1 MVDVLIVGS
10 GLSGLTA
17 ASLLQDQGHRVQVID
32 KGRNPGGRLA
42 SRQVDQHVFNH
53 GCGSLDLEVEQ
64 INWLADQS
72 GLVLD
77 SGPYR
82 AGHAINEIAR
92 PLTND
97 VPVTQSVQAESLSY
111 KNEQW
116 LIQCRDYVKDQQVE
130 YQAKIL
136 LLTLPAPQATALL
149 KGVADSGFF
158 YNDESYDPQLVVMLE
173 CALDAPLAKLD
184 CYGKVE
190 KGAIKNGV
198 QPCML
203 RCTPAQTATE
213 MKESLAELKN
223 TWSQRVKDVGQL
235 VSIHRWKYAHC
246 QSPQPKPFEKHD
258 KLPLFIAGDSF
269 GDKKLSG
276 LARAFESGQA
286 AGQAISQ
293 ALR

>member
-1 MVDVLIVGS
+1 LVDVFIVGS
-10 GLSGLTA
+10 GIAGLMA
-17 ASLLQDQGHRVQVID
+17 ASQLKEKGHTVQVID

-42 SRQVDQHVFNH
+42 SRQARDFVFNH
-53 GCGSLDLEVEQ
+53 GCGSLDLDPQQ
-64 INWLADQS
+64 ISSLAKLS
-72 GLVLD
+72 GLSLD
-77 SGPYR
+77 SGPYLDT
-82 AGHAINEIAR
+82 GAINEIAR
-92 PLTND
+92 QLTHNL
-97 VPVTQSVQAESLSY
+97 PVLQGVQAENLSY
-111 KNEQW
+111 EKEQW
-116 LIQCRDYVKDQQVE
+116 LIKCHNFAKNQQE
-130 YQAKIL
+130 DFQAKVL

-149 KGVADSGFF
+149 KGVAYLGAS

-173 CALDAPLAKLD
+173 CALDAPLAKLAR
-184 CYGKVE
+184 YGKVE

-213 MKESLAELKN
+213 MEESLPELKN
-223 TWSQRVKDVGQL
+223 TWSQRVQDVGQL

-246 QSPQPKPFEKHD
+246 QSPQPKVYEKHD
-258 KLPLFIAGDSF
+258 KLPLYIAGDSF
-269 GDKKLSG
+269 GDKELSG